1 MSIIQGTSK
10 AAGGGYTIDQSIR
23 FDKTTSSHLSKT
35 YGSAGN
41 RRTWTFSTWFKRG
54 KIDGTRQILFAATG
68 TAYLQVGPDA
78 ASREMITILNEGSG
92 TDLNWYTTQ
101 VFRDPSAWYHLVWQ
115 FDSTQATAD
124 DRTKLYINGVQVID
138 FTKAATPDLNLEGAI
153 SNAVEHKIGEG
164 HTAANYFDGYQAE
177 IHFIDGTALDATSF
191 GETNDDGV
199 WVPIEYTGSY
209 GTNGFHITGETASD
223 LGEDFSGNNNDF
235 TSSGLATTDQML
247 DTPTD
252 NFCTLSSI
260 DKYSSVTLSNGNLVG
275 TSASGWHH
283 GRGTHFV
290 SSGKWYYEWT
300 STSGSYAEAG
310 WMTDVAG
317 NDHVEEESDPDTT
330 YYRGIGAAGRGVVIG
345 DGSPD
350 TGPPNFNTDDIIM
363 MAIDIDTMEFW
374 VGVNGTWYNSGDPAN
389 GTNATGTWTARLGY
403 SLAPWYGLFIGSS
416 TFNFGQSSFSYT
428 IPTGFNPWS
437 TAGLPDPTIADPS
450 AHFNPVL
457 FTGNS
462 GTAFSVTGVGF
473 QPDFVWGKP
482 RSYTDNHRVM
492 DVVRGSTKQ
501 LITNTTSAEFT
512 QAQGI
517 TSFDSDGFTVGT
529 HNGLNTGTN
538 TYVAWCWLADN
549 TTGSSNTDGTVS
561 STVSANTTAGFSIA
575 KWTHTTASN
584 YTVGHGLGAVPKMIL
599 VKTTDQ
605 GTNWGVY
612 HSDITVGNRL
622 ILNSSSAQTTGYW
635 GANSWTSSTFSIGS
649 ARDAN
654 GSTAVAYCF
663 AEVDGFSKMG
673 SYTGNGS
680 TDGPF
685 VYTGM
690 TPEFVI
696 IKRTNTTENWI
707 MLDNA
712 RSEYNVTDDVQYS
725 NLAQADGTNSATT
738 RVDNVSNG
746 FKVRGTNTNIN
757 ASGSTYIYMAFAS
770 SPFKTA
776 TAR

>member
-10 AAGGGYTIDQSIR
+10 ATGGVYTIDQSIR
-23 FDKTTSSHLSKT
+23 FNDNDSASLTRTPS
-35 YGSAGN
+35 SAGN
-41 RRTWTFSTWFKRG
+41 RRTWTFSCWVKRAN
-54 KIDGTRQILFAATG
+54 LTG
-68 TAYLQVGPDA
+68 ANQPIFSAGGDDWLMFLSAETLGFNT
-78 ASREMITILNEGSG
+78 SGSNYRIV
-92 TDLNWYTTQ
+92 TSQL
-101 VFRDPSAWYHLVWQ
+101 FRDPGAWFHLVLRV
-115 FDSTQATAD
+115 DTTNATAG
-124 DRTKLYINGVQVID
+124 DRLRLYINGSEVTD
-138 FTKAATPDLNLEGAI
+138 FGTDTNPTLNFDTAFNNTGEHRIGKLVGA
-153 SNAVEHKIGEG
+153 SQF
-164 HTAANYFDGYQAE
+164 FDGYLAE
-177 IHFIDGTALDATSF
+177 IHHVDGTSLGPDSF

-199 WVPIEYTGSY
+199 WIPKKPSGLSY
-209 GTNGFHITGETASD
+209 GTTGFHVNGADSSD
-223 LGEDFSGNNNDF
+223 LGADQVGSNDWTSNN
-235 TSSGLATTDQML
+235 LATTDQML

-473 QPDFVWGKP
+473 QPDWVWGKP
-482 RSYTDNHRVM
+482 RSYADNHRLM

-501 LITNTTSAEFT
+501 ILSNSNQAEFT

-605 GTNWGVY
+605 STNWGVY

-622 ILNSSSAQTTGYW
+622 ILNSTSAQTTGYW
-635 GANSWTSSTFSIGS
+635 GANSWTSSTFSIGT
-649 ARDAN
+649 ARDTN
-654 GSTAVAYCF
+654 GSTMIAYCF
-663 AEVDGFSKMG
+663 AEVEGFSKFG

-680 TDGPF
+680 SDGPF
-685 VYTGM
+685 VYTGFKPAFVM
-690 TPEFVI
+690 T
-696 IKRTNTTENWI
+696 KRTNAASDWK
-707 MLDNA
+707 MWDNQ
-712 RSEYNVTDDVQYS
+712 RGPYNVNGLT
-725 NLAQADGTNSATT
+725 LAANTSGAESSGVAQHIDFL
-738 RVDNVSNG
+738 SNG
-746 FKVRGTNTNIN
+746 FKIKGNDTETNG
-757 ASGSTYIYMAFAS
+757 SGSTYVYMAFAET
-770 SPFKTA
+770 PFKTT